1 MVHVGVGAR
10 PWSPCHL
17 AASWQ
22 GEDLAFAWIRRA
34 RKGGDSWMP
43 GEPAYEGVEAY
54 RVRVSGV
61 GLVREWDVAEPAA
74 LYTGGDQSA
83 DFPAGGSALVEVAQ
97 LAANG
102 QPGDWAW
109 LELTI
114 PAP

>member
-1 MVHVGVGAR
+1 
-10 PWSPCHL
+10 
-17 AASWQ
+17 
-22 GEDLAFAWIRRA
+22 
-34 RKGGDSWMP
+34 MP